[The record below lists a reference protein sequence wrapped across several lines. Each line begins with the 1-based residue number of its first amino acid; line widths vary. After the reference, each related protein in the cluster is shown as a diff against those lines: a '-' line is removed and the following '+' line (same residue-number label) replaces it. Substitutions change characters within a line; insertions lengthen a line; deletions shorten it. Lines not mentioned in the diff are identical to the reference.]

1 MLVLN
6 QFIEVC
12 WCPSVFQH
20 YKEKGY
26 IFTKMRDRF
35 FVKAEDLPKSSH
47 KKIKVVCD
55 YCGKEFLEEWVNF
68 FNKEFNEKDCCKEC
82 RMKKFEENY
91 LNNYGVKNPFQL
103 KEVKEKIKQT
113 CFNKYGVENPAQS
126 QEVRNKI
133 AKANEEKYG
142 YTCSLQ
148 SKIIKDKARKTNLE
162 KLGVDNPFKSKEIQQ
177 KIKKTNEEKY
187 GEGNIAHT
195 PLIKEKIIQNNLKKY
210 GVEFVTQVEE
220 VKKKMRQSLY
230 INGTVASSAAEKQMQ
245 QLLKK
250 LYGEE
255 NCFENFAYE
264 NINMDCLLVLDGIKI
279 DVEYDGWYWHKDR
292 IEKDKKRN
300 YFLIRRG
307 FKVLRFRAE
316 KAVPNEEE
324 IKNAIDYLVKD
335 NHRIRIVNLDILD
348 I

>member
-1 MLVLN
+1 MLVRN

-12 WCPSVFQH
+12 WCPAVLQH
-20 YKEKGY
+20 YIKKGY
-26 IFTKMRDRF
+26 AFTKMRNKFLVR
-35 FVKAEDLPKSSH
+35 AEDLPRASH
-47 KKIKVVCD
+47 KKVKVICD
-55 YCGKEFLEEWVNF
+55 YCGKEFLKQWFNF
-68 FNKEFNEKDCCKEC
+68 LEKDFNEKDCCKDC

-103 KEVKEKIKQT
+103 EEVKEKIKQT
-113 CFNKYGVENPAQS
+113 SLDNYGVENPSQS
-126 QEVRNKI
+126 QEIKDKI
-133 AKANEEKYG
+133 AKTNEERYG
-142 YTCSLQ
+142 FACSLQ
-148 SKIIKDKARKTNLE
+148 SEAIKEKAIKTNLE

-220 VKKKMRQSLY
+220 VKEKMRQSLY

-292 IEKDKKRN
+292 VEKDKKRN

-307 FKVLRFRAE
+307 FKVLRFRAQ
-316 KAVPNEEE
+316 KVVPNEEE

-335 NHRIRIVNLDILD
+335 NHSIKIVNLDILD